1 MRCQDKG
8 SLILQYN
15 NAYLTLPASSES
27 SEREQDDGYLRAKSE
42 GETYHV
48 IRGEANSGTNRGNK
62 MLTTGACWV
71 GILTKKKKKKS
82 ASAASSSEVP

>member
-1 MRCQDKG
+1 MCCQDKG

-15 NAYLTLPASSES
+15 NASLTLPASSES

-42 GETYHV
+42 GETCNV

-71 GILTKKKKKKS
+71 GILTKKKKS